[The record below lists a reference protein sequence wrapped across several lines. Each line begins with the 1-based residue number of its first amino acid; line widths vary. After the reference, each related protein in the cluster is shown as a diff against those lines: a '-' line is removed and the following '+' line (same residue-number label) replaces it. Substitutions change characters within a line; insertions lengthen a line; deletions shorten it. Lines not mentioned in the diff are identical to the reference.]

1 MTTFPPTG
9 IAACPRNEQPQMLL
23 CEKSNSFQR
32 HQDLPWTE
40 HRLLYQK
47 MSHQMSFTRWT
58 SEMLYPGVSGGTR
71 FASTNSFSLV
81 KSKQFSGKN
90 SMTTLILHACRSTKT
105 NIFFLEV
112 ISEPKNPVPEG
123 LFVKPTAA
131 SYPKTTQLSPPGVIQ
146 CIPHK
151 NTTRRAHTTIL
162 FGWSLSYLHGSPHK
176 KHRVAIL

>member
-123 LFVKPTAA
+123 LFVKPTPA
-131 SYPKTTQLSPPGVIQ
+131 SYPKPLSCLHQSWHSVFHTKTPLGEHTPPFSLDGVWVIFMGH
-146 CIPHK
+146 PTK
-151 NTTRRAHTTIL
+151 ST
-162 FGWSLSYLHGSPHK
+162 
-176 KHRVAIL
+176 V